1 MRRIFTNPEAQQTYD
16 ALMQAR
22 PLPTAATIGQAFFF
36 GYENPYSEGLPT
48 LCGKP
53 GSKTRAAWAAGVD
66 SGRQDA
72 RRSSERR
79 TLMRGDVARQG

>member
-22 PLPTAATIGQAFFF
+22 PLPTAAAIGQAFFY
-36 GYENPYSEGLPT
+36 GYQNPYSEGLPA

-53 GSKTRAAWAAGVD
+53 GSMTRAAWAAGVD
-66 SGRQDA
+66 CGRQDGRQA
-72 RRSSERR
+72 SPPRV
-79 TLMRGDVARQG
+79 LLRGEGLRHG

>member
-22 PLPTAATIGQAFFF
+22 PLRTAAGIGQAYFF
-36 GYENPYSEGLPT
+36 GYENPFSEGLPA

-53 GSKTRAAWAAGVD
+53 GSATRAAWAAGVD
-66 SGRQDA
+66 SARWEARQSAGRPVLLRDA
-72 RRSSERR
+72 
-79 TLMRGDVARQG
+79 VARQG

>member
-22 PLPTAATIGQAFFF
+22 PLPTAAVIGQAYFF
-36 GYENPYSEGLPT
+36 GYENPYSEGLPA

-53 GSKTRAAWAAGVD
+53 GSLTRAAWAAGVD
-66 SGRQDA
+66 SA
-72 RRSSERR
+72 RREARQNASRPVPA
-79 TLMRGDVARQG
+79 RGDLARQG